1 MKNSMDKK
9 EIIKFFDKCSA
20 HWDDDAIINNDKIKT
35 ILDYAK
41 VDKGNRVLDVACGTG
56 IMFDYYLERGVES
69 ILGLDISPEMV
80 KLCKKKFEDN
90 DKIDVI
96 CADADEFVLENE
108 FDAVM
113 IFNAFPH
120 FINPKQL
127 IENLRKSVKQGGTLT
142 VAHDAGRK
150 TIDGFHKGKASAVSN
165 GLMSEN
171 DLKDIFVHAGFENI
185 SVLANDE
192 IYIVAGVK

>member
-1 MKNSMDKK
+1 MDKK

-20 HWDDDAIINNDKIKT
+20 HWDDDAIINNDKMKT

-56 IMFDYYLERGVES
+56 IMFPYYLERGVES

-90 DKIDVI
+90 DRIDVI
-96 CADADEFVLENE
+96 CADADEFVLENK

>member
-1 MKNSMDKK
+1 MKNNMDKK

-20 HWDDDAIINNDKIKT
+20 HWDDDAIIHNDKMKT
-35 ILDYAK
+35 ILDYAGIK
-41 VDKGNRVLDVACGTG
+41 KGDRVLDVACGTG
-56 IMFDYYLERGVES
+56 IMFPYYLERDVDS
-69 ILGLDISPEMV
+69 ILGIDISPEMV

-90 DKIDVI
+90 GKIDVI
-96 CADADEFVLENE
+96 CADADEFICENE

-120 FINPKQL
+120 FINPNLL
-127 IENLRKSVKQGGTLT
+127 IANLRKSVKQGATLT

-165 GLMSEN
+165 GLMSEY
-171 DLKDIFVHAGFENI
+171 DLKDIFVQAGFENI
-185 SVLANDE
+185 KILANDE
-192 IYIVAGVK
+192 IYIVTGVK